1 MQQKDDAAQARWDKI
16 YTDAVLAGK
25 VVDVLR
31 DNVHLL
37 SRAGRSL
44 DVACGLGA
52 NALFLAH
59 FGLTSHAWDISPVA
73 VEKLSELAQTQGV
86 TVHAQ
91 ARDIVANPPDS
102 ASFELIVVSNF
113 LDRALFPSLINALT
127 PGGLLFYQTYS
138 RLRVNDAGPR
148 NEAYRLAANELLSLC
163 HPPLHVVIYR
173 EEGSLGDVSKG
184 LRNMAHIVAQRPL

>member
-1 MQQKDDAAQARWDKI
+1 MQPRDDAAQARWDKI
-16 YTDAVLAGK
+16 YSDAVQTGK

-37 SRAGRSL
+37 TRPGRSL

-73 VEKLSELAQTQGV
+73 IEKLADLARSQEV

-91 ARDIVANPPDS
+91 ARDVVANPPDP

-113 LDRALFPSLINALT
+113 LDRTLFPALINALA

-138 RLRVNDAGPR
+138 RLRVDDAGPR

-163 HPPLHVVIYR
+163 HPPLHVVVYR
-173 EEGSLGDVSKG
+173 EEGSLGEVSKG
-184 LRNMAHIVAQRPL
+184 LRNMAHIVAQRQF

>member
-1 MQQKDDAAQARWDKI
+1 MQPRDDAAQARWDKI
-16 YTDAVLAGK
+16 YRDAVQSGK

-37 SRAGRSL
+37 TWPGRSL

-73 VEKLSELAQTQGV
+73 VAKLSDLAREQDV

-91 ARDIVANPPDS
+91 ARDVVANPPDP
-102 ASFELIVVSNF
+102 ASYEVIVVSNF
-113 LDRALFPSLINALT
+113 LDRTLFPSLINALT

-138 RLRVNDAGPR
+138 RLRVDDAGPR

-163 HPPLHVVIYR
+163 HPSLRVVVYR
-173 EEGSLGDVSKG
+173 EEGSLGDVFKG
-184 LRNMAHIVAQRPL
+184 LRNMAHIVAQRAI